1 MRIGQGFDIHRL
13 VEGRKLILGGVEI
26 PNKTGLL
33 GHSDGD
39 ALLHAI
45 TDAILGAAG
54 LGDIGL
60 HFPPEEQAYEGAN
73 SLNLLRKSAELLR
86 TKGFKILNVDSTI
99 LCEGP
104 KMSPFYL
111 KMRTNIAEALD
122 VAVECTS
129 VKAKTMEGMGEIGR
143 KEAIAAQAIALIEET
158 ENV

>member
-13 VEGRKLILGGVEI
+13 VGGRKLILGGVEI

>member
-26 PNKTGLL
+26 PNNTGLL

-86 TKGFKILNVDSTI
+86 AKGFRILNVDSTI

-111 KMRTNIAEALD
+111 KMRTNIAEALN
-122 VAVECTS
+122 VAIECTS